1 MTITRES
8 SLSCFVL
15 VEGEMHGDGDGFQ
28 VMSSTIPMPHDGFD
42 AEMNNN
48 TMNYHEESDGQEY
61 QDLEE
66 DNDDHIYADTMSV
79 NRPES
84 KRPVSDLNPNKP
96 SVTSTTPARTVF
108 GAFNHWPNLFSKPTI
123 LVGQYSSDCLRL
135 LSTRLLRSAGIVGG
149 VVLGILSTV
158 VLIMFIIYRMRK
170 REEGSYVLDE
180 GPRKSPSHAYT
191 RVSSREFFA

>member
-1 MTITRES
+1 
-8 SLSCFVL
+8 
-15 VEGEMHGDGDGFQ
+15 MHGDVDGFQ
-28 VMSSTIPMPHDGFD
+28 EMSSTIPTPHDGFN

-48 TMNYHEESDGQEY
+48 TLNFHEEFDGQEY

-66 DNDDHIYADTMSV
+66 ENDDHIYADTMSV

-84 KRPVSDLNPNKP
+84 KRPVIDLNPNKP
-96 SVTSTTPARTVF
+96 SATPTATARTPF
-108 GAFNHWPNLFSKPTI
+108 GAFNHWPNLFSKPAI
-123 LVGQYSSDCLRL
+123 LVGQYPVDCLRL
-135 LSTRLLRSAGIVGG
+135 ISTRLLRSAGLVGG
-149 VVLGILSTV
+149 VVLGILSAV

-170 REEGSYVLDE
+170 RDEGSYVLDE